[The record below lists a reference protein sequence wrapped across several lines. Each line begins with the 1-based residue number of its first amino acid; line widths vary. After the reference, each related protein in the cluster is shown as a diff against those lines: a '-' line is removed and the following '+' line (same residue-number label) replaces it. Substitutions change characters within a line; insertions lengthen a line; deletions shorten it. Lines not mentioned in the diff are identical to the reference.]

1 MKNSILGFNQ
11 AYAITLRKE
20 VEITKNGQT
29 KTITRKIDCTD
40 LVILRWFVDFYPNMK
55 MMEVDGIKYAWLSHK
70 KLLND
75 LPLIDITKRSFIDRM
90 QKLVDFKILT
100 YKLVKE
106 GGTFSLYG
114 FGENYINLVQSSDYG
129 VQSTVQGYSNEPL
142 KGVQSTDYP
151 VCSQPTNK
159 DNSIKDNQLKN
170 NTVIDN
176 KRFAPPTLE
185 EVSQYCNERQN
196 GIDPQRFIDYYTSNG
211 WKVGRNPM
219 KDWKAAIRTWES
231 KEKPVKPKIDVISP
245 TPDASK
251 VQNKKAIILYA
262 EFIEQKLNRKL
273 TQDEMK
279 EVSEAINNDPV
290 ELAQDLIK
298 EIDKQNLK
306 TFEEYIDIYIDE
318 SFSWYLSKTQ
328 N

>member
-114 FGENYINLVQSSDYG
+114 FGENYINLVQTSDYG
-129 VQSTVQGYSNEPL
+129 MQSTVQGYANESP
-142 KGVQSTDYP
+142 KGMQSTNYP
-151 VCSQPTNK
+151 ICSQPTNK
-159 DNSIKDNQLKN
+159 DNSVKDNQFKN

-176 KRFAPPTLE
+176 KRFVPPTLE

-219 KDWKAAIRTWES
+219 KDWRAAIRTWEN
-231 KEKPVKPKIDVISP
+231 KEKTVKPKIDIVP
-245 TPDASK
+245 TSELMEEAK
-251 VQNKKAIILYA
+251 NK
-262 EFIEQKLNRKL
+262 
-273 TQDEMK
+273 
-279 EVSEAINNDPV
+279 EAIKRFADFVKEKLDRDLTADELEEIENTVFNDTIEVVNHVITILSEKPTDNFNV
-290 ELAQDLIK
+290 LCELYR
-298 EIDKQNLK
+298 
-306 TFEEYIDIYIDE
+306 EESMSY
-318 SFSWYLSKTQ
+318 YLGI
-328 N
+328 NYN